1 MIPRRLVVIGLI
13 FAVLAAVP
21 LYGAD
26 YYTGLATKIMI
37 FGLAALG
44 LDALVG
50 IGGMISFG
58 HAAFF
63 GIGAYVAG
71 LFGKSGIDEGL
82 IVWPTAIAV
91 AALFGAVIGSLSL
104 RTRGAA
110 FIMITL
116 AFAQMLFFIAASLP
130 ALGTSDGIGLPHRNS
145 LAGHSLG
152 RAVDF
157 HYVVLL
163 LLAGALALT
172 DFLARTPFGRAVDG
186 IRQNEPRMGALG
198 YNPTIYQLAC
208 FIFGA
213 AVTGL
218 AGALVANLSLFAAP
232 DNLHWMTSGTLLVIV
247 ILGGV
252 GSLFG
257 SVLGAAVLIVLE
269 EVLAEVTDH
278 WMMILGPVLIAVV
291 LFGGNGLAG
300 FLLRRP
306 HGRTS

>member
-1 MIPRRLVVIGLI
+1 M
-13 FAVLAAVP
+13 
-21 LYGAD
+21 
-26 YYTGLATKIMI
+26 
-37 FGLAALG
+37 
-44 LDALVG
+44 
-50 IGGMISFG
+50 
-58 HAAFF
+58 
-63 GIGAYVAG
+63 
-71 LFGKSGIDEGL
+71 
-82 IVWPTAIAV
+82 
-91 AALFGAVIGSLSL
+91 
-104 RTRGAA
+104 
-110 FIMITL
+110 
-116 AFAQMLFFIAASLP
+116 
-130 ALGTSDGIGLPHRNS
+130 
-145 LAGHSLG
+145 
-152 RAVDF
+152 
-157 HYVVLL
+157 VLL